1 MITIAHRLQTIMDY
15 DKIVSTP
22 FCLVHLT
29 RLAVTAFQMVLDAG
43 ELVEFDTPK
52 NLLVKKGGVFSA
64 LVEESEDREIL
75 KAMVIS

>member
-1 MITIAHRLQTIMDY
+1 M
-15 DKIVSTP
+15 
-22 FCLVHLT
+22 
-29 RLAVTAFQMVLDAG
+29 AVTAFQMVLDAG

-52 NLLVKKGGVFSA
+52 NLLVKEGGVFSA